1 MFGENRYL
9 LSGKLNVNRRID
21 KCFLKFSE
29 NRIDRFFGLLYTVI
43 DRIAKFQ
50 DRFPELLMSANLDD
64 YTRL

>member
-1 MFGENRYL
+1 ML
-9 LSGKLNVNRRID
+9 IID